1 VWYSSEPFHCGG
13 RGGTQAAA
21 AAAGVTFWQI
31 YRKVWLT
38 AVLWGAGTAVGEV
51 PPYFLSYQAAV
62 AGTRNDMLQDVQ
74 ENMHTGE
81 GRHSHTRP
89 LNSTSSPLLH
99 CSPALHCTPQ
109 TNANPLT

>member
-1 VWYSSEPFHCGG
+1 VS
-13 RGGTQAAA
+13 
-21 AAAGVTFWQI
+21 FWQI

-74 ENMHTGE
+74 ENMHTGGWVGVWVVLFLGGAGVGWVDE
-81 GRHSHTRP
+81 VQQPGTRGT
-89 LNSTSSPLLH
+89 L
-99 CSPALHCTPQ
+99 
-109 TNANPLT
+109 